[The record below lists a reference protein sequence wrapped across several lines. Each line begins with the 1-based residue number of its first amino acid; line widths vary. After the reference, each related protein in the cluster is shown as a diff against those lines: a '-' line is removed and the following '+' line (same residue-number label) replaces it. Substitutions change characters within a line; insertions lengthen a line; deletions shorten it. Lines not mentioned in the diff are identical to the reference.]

1 MRQRREH
8 PKTPGGASE
17 GEERQLRVRAR
28 DAPAVRVRKTRRP
41 SEATV
46 SGASEEVSAVP
57 TAGQVSTERSE
68 G

>member
-1 MRQRREH
+1 MFHLGVIDR
-8 PKTPGGASE
+8 P
-17 GEERQLRVRAR
+17 QLVGAR
-28 DAPAVRVRKTRRP
+28 DAPAVRVRKARRP

-57 TAGQVSTERSE
+57 TAGRVSTERSE